1 MVLNI
6 LRVSVPLLLVSIGAL
21 VSEYAGVTAIFLE
34 GTVNLSAFLFL
45 VFLTYTKNI
54 FAAFCLSLGC
64 TCLSVFLLAL
74 FSQKRRADIFLLGL
88 AFNLFSGGIISIL
101 SSFFFGTNGVVECPK
116 VFPASV
122 FFQTGASVLIWLFV
136 LAFAVFFEI
145 MPLGLKIRFAGTDP
159 DALRI
164 NGINVLLLR
173 VCSWVFAAFFS
184 SVAGIIMVTRLQ
196 AFVPGISSGKGWLAL
211 VVVFLSRKS
220 FAGVVTAVLLFSVLE
235 LAGISLQGRLGIPP
249 TVLLS
254 MPYVV
259 VLIVFALVPKEKN
272 R

>member
-1 MVLNI
+1 MLLNV
-6 LRVSVPLLLVSIGAL
+6 LRVSVPLLLVSLGAL

-34 GTVNLSAFLFL
+34 GAVNLSAFLFL
-45 VFLTYTKNI
+45 VFLTCTK
-54 FAAFCLSLGC
+54 ATLPAVLLSIC
-64 TCLSVFLLAL
+64 FTCIPVFLLAL

-101 SSFFFGTNGVVECPK
+101 SSFFFGTNGVVECPQ
-116 VFPASV
+116 FFSSSA
-122 FFQTGASVLIWLFV
+122 FFQTGSSVLIWLLVIVFV
-136 LAFAVFFEI
+136 ALFEI
-145 MPLGLKIRFAGTDP
+145 TPLGLKIRFAGTDP
-159 DALRI
+159 EALSL
-164 NGINVLLLR
+164 NGINVSNLR
-173 VCSWVFAAFFS
+173 IFSWVTAACFS
-184 SVAGIIMVTRLQ
+184 SAAGIIMVTRLQ

-211 VVVFLSRKS
+211 VAVFLGRKN
-220 FAGVVTAVLLFSVLE
+220 FAGVVVAVLLFSALE

-259 VLIVFALVPKEKN
+259 VLIVFAFVPK